1 MKIKKKMLKN
11 KNIIS
16 AALYVFFADLPYYI
30 ELLLLS
36 NFITTHYI
44 SGRSEEAILTIGDAA
59 IEGHDV
65 NSIPSSKCY

>member
-44 SGRSEEAILTIGDAA
+44 RGRSLEAIPTIGDAA